1 MNKLLVKLVLGL
13 TAVVGVCFS
22 FVMAAGHL
30 CFGLGLSDGFS
41 KGVFWLVVT
50 VILGIVWL
58 LTTDEGYWKV

>member
-13 TAVVGVCFS
+13 TAGVGVCFS
-22 FVMAAGHL
+22 FVMAASYL

-50 VILGIVWL
+50 IVSSIVWL
-58 LTTDEGYWKV
+58 LTTDERYWRV

>member
-13 TAVVGVCFS
+13 TAGVGVCFS
-22 FVMAAGHL
+22 FVIAAGYL

-58 LTTDEGYWKV
+58 LTTDERYWRV